1 MLNMLIE
8 PQIVSYGL
16 LGYLMDTI
24 TGLPGV
30 QAKLNAV
37 EPNHA
42 AGDGEYDI
50 RIGLQV
56 EGKPVTLR
64 VNIRKNIYPR
74 DARQFLWK
82 LREAGG
88 NHPAEQS
95 GGESVPLLVADSIS
109 QGAVE
114 LLRKERCGYFD
125 GSGSLYLPI
134 SGAYIYIEK
143 PAPKKL
149 SKLFLPLFSECR
161 TQVLHALLHQN
172 KEWFNVKKLSKLA
185 MVSPATASQVLT
197 ELERLDW
204 MSSRGQG
211 PGKKRHLDE
220 PAKLLDAWAKQGSS
234 SSFPLIRRYYVPNMK
249 QEELLERIGKVFDA
263 HEVKYAVGWE
273 AAAQRYAPFLTNISQ
288 VRCRLLA
295 SQGSESALKELG
307 AHAVGEGA
315 NFIIVEAKSAGEL
328 LFCEQVGGIWL
339 DSPVLV
345 YIDLLRGEGRAREM
359 AEHLRKERIG
369 F

>member
-1 MLNMLIE
+1 MLIE
-8 PQIVSYGL
+8 PQIVSHGL
-16 LGYLMDTI
+16 LGCLMDTL

-30 QAKLNAV
+30 QAELNTV
-37 EPNHA
+37 EPDQA
-42 AGDGEYDI
+42 AGADEHDI

-64 VNIRKNIYPR
+64 VKSRKNIYPR
-74 DARQFLWK
+74 DARQILWQ
-82 LREAGG
+82 LREAGS
-88 NHPAEQS
+88 NHQA
-95 GGESVPLLVADSIS
+95 GHADGELVLLLVADSIS

-149 SKLFLPLFSECR
+149 TKLFLPLFSERR
-161 TQVLHALLHQN
+161 TQVLHALLLRHQ
-172 KEWFNVKKLSKLA
+172 EWFNVKKLSKLA
-185 MVSPATASQVLT
+185 MVSPATVSQVLA

-204 MSSRGQG
+204 VSSRGQG
-211 PGKKRHLDE
+211 PGKERHLDE
-220 PAKLLDAWAKQGSS
+220 PAKLLDAWAKQSS
-234 SSFPLIRRYYVPNMK
+234 PSRFPITRRYYVPDMK
-249 QEELLERIGKVFDA
+249 QEKLIERIGKVFDA

-273 AAAQRYAPFLTNISQ
+273 TAAQRYAPFLTSISQ

-307 AHAVGEGA
+307 ARAVGEGA
-315 NFIIVEAKSAGEL
+315 NLMIAEAKSAGEL
-328 LFCEQVGGIWL
+328 LFCEQVGGIRL
-339 DSPVLV
+339 DSPIQV
-345 YIDLLRGEGRAREM
+345 YIDLLHVEGRAREM